1 MTGFDPSV
9 AEMAAILAAGG
20 VAGAINTVVGSGTLV
35 TFPTLL
41 AFGVPPIVANAS
53 NTIGLVPGSLS
64 GAWGYRRELAGQ
76 RARILRFASASA
88 LGGIL
93 GAVLLFALPD
103 GAFAA
108 IVPAL
113 IVLGLVLVVT
123 GPRISA
129 AIARRREARG
139 LGERPEHGPWWLWPV
154 VAVCGVYGGYFG
166 AAQGIIMMAFLGIG
180 LDETLQRL
188 NAMKN
193 LLVALVNGIAG
204 VLFAVFV
211 DVDWLVVLLVGVGAV
226 VGAQVGARYG
236 RRLPDGVL
244 RGIIVVVGV
253 VALGVF
259 LAG

>member
-1 MTGFDPSV
+1 MSGFDPTV
-9 AEMAAILAAGG
+9 WEMVAILVAGG
-20 VAGAINTVVGSGTLV
+20 AAGAINTVVGSGTLI

-41 AFGVPPIVANAS
+41 AFGVPPIVTNAS

-76 RARILRFASASA
+76 RARIVRFTSASA
-88 LGGIL
+88 IGGVI

-123 GPRISA
+123 GPRISRT
-129 AIARRREARG
+129 IARRREAQG
-139 LGERPEHGPWWLWPV
+139 LGERPEHGPRWLWPV
-154 VAVCGVYGGYFG
+154 VALTGVYGGYFG

-204 VLFAVFV
+204 VLFVVFV
-211 DVDWLVVLLVGVGAV
+211 DIDWLVVLLVGVGAV
-226 VGAQVGARYG
+226 VGAQLGATFG
-236 RRLPDGVL
+236 RKLPDAVL
-244 RGIIVVVGV
+244 RGTIVVVGV